1 MKNEHAA
8 ALGRLN
14 LGRKK
19 HLTPDQRARAALRAA
34 HARACRA
41 AKRTFVCPKCGK
53 IGELHIF
60 AESFTKDAYEVW
72 HGVKE
77 VRKKPLGPAQIPAS
91 VVTSESRCILSA
103 DEIGRC

>member
-41 AKRTFVCPKCGK
+41 AKRTFDTTGKRSASACVIAKQTDKEGKCN
-53 IGELHIF
+53 E
-60 AESFTKDAYEVW
+60 
-72 HGVKE
+72 
-77 VRKKPLGPAQIPAS
+77 
-91 VVTSESRCILSA
+91 
-103 DEIGRC
+103 